1 MLLDVI
7 TLLYISVEKPSFE
20 SEIVASPSPQ
30 INESNVN
37 HSMKN
42 RPKPVKNIKPRMVSP
57 TNIPIEHSISISDEN
72 WNNFHNPVTLDV
84 DKINEKSSKK

>member
-1 MLLDVI
+1 
-7 TLLYISVEKPSFE
+7 
-20 SEIVASPSPQ
+20 
-30 INESNVN
+30 
-37 HSMKN
+37 
-42 RPKPVKNIKPRMVSP
+42 VSP